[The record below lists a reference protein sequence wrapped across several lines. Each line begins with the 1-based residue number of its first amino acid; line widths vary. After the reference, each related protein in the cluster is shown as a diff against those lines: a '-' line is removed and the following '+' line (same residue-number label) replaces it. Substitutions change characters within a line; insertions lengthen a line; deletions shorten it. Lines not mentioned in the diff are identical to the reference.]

1 MGLRNPIVGFC
12 YPTLTLAWQHSAWN
26 PFGFYAGSLLP
37 LLLTC
42 SSDHGFVFVFFLS
55 CFQCTQGKS
64 CSGCLLRW
72 ACPSSLHSAEV
83 TVSWELFVLFKR
95 HPQCHWSVLCLC
107 RCWWGMPAACVT
119 VGAMS
124 VFAFLRNE
132 LHFKVILLI
141 FTAAFQHSSVF
152 HVGPEQNYWSL
163 LFPPH
168 QLFKVG
174 RPGCGTCA
182 TCGSLSSHSL

>member
-72 ACPSSLHSAEV
+72 AAPHCYTQLRSPCPGSFLFCSKGIHNATEAYCACADAGGECLQHVWLWEQCQCLHFWEMNYILKWFCSSL
-83 TVSWELFVLFKR
+83 L
-95 HPQCHWSVLCLC
+95 
-107 RCWWGMPAACVT
+107 
-119 VGAMS
+119 
-124 VFAFLRNE
+124 
-132 LHFKVILLI
+132 
-141 FTAAFQHSSVF
+141 
-152 HVGPEQNYWSL
+152 L
-163 LFPPH
+163 LFSILH
-168 QLFKVG
+168 CFMRVLS
-174 RPGCGTCA
+174 RITD
-182 TCGSLSSHSL
+182 LSSFLHISCSR